1 MAQVFA
7 VFLQI
12 FDVTPGTG
20 IPFSYVSLVDAVN
33 SPARRSL
40 DVFMAEKEFA
50 QTGIEGESVYS
61 MARRINHHRARAI
74 EKITGSDLAVSSL
87 EAVFERAVLGA
98 IRPFAVYGEDRPDAG
113 VGVNVRGPIQR
124 IEH

>member
-1 MAQVFA
+1 MAIPENYTFPITKGIVGRA
-7 VFLQI
+7 MRSGETQI
-12 FDVTPGTG
+12 VHDLADDPDF
-20 IPFSYVSLVDAVN
+20 FM
-33 SPARRSL
+33 PA
-40 DVFMAEKEFA
+40 D
-50 QTGIEGESVYS
+50 IEL
-61 MARRINHHRARAI
+61 
-74 EKITGSDLAVSSL
+74 TGSDLVVSAL